1 MYCRECGHKVKENA
15 EYCLHCGVR
24 PTNSDKF
31 CQSCGVETKSNQDL
45 CVDCGTLLEKHNTV
59 AATSESSLYAG
70 FWRRFVAIN
79 IDGLIITIPLL
90 IITTVMVL
98 NELNNSYNNGYYT
111 EPSGASTALVY
122 LVAFSLNLLYFAGMQ
137 SSKWQA
143 TIGKKM
149 MGIKVTDMEG
159 NRISFLR
166 ATGRLLGTYVSTFIL
181 YIGYIMAGMTD
192 KKQALHD
199 MIASTLVVKK

>member
-45 CVDCGTLLEKHNTV
+45 CVECGTLLKKHT
-59 AATSESSLYAG
+59 AAGAGDRNSKHAG
-70 FWRRFVAIN
+70 FWLRFVAVT
-79 IDGLIITIPLL
+79 IDSIIIFVPILIITL
-90 IITTVMVL
+90 IVVF
-98 NELNNSYNNGYYT
+98 NQYSNSYYNGYS
-111 EPSGASTALVY
+111 EPNTGWAY
-122 LVAFSLNLLYFAGMQ
+122 LLGFGVSVLYYAGLH

-149 MGIKVTDMEG
+149 MGIKVVDMNG

-166 ATGRLLGTYVSTFIL
+166 AFGRLLGTYVSGFIL
-181 YIGYIMAGMTD
+181 YIGYIMAGLTD